1 MKKNYLLIGAVAL
14 IIAAIT
20 GYVTWDRHQTKK
32 LHDTALTHI
41 DNATQALRTA
51 LAPAD
56 DPIAQS
62 QVVAAAIE
70 RVDQELTALRA
81 ATTSRILLLG
91 AGADTYLHT
100 IRELLKRQAS
110 VLVLD
115 TSVRNGITALRS
127 HLSSSRAAPNWASEA
142 VRLKNRLE
150 QDFREYQRAVDAHTN
165 IADGYA
171 DAHKALA
178 GLIAEVRIPATAE
191 ITAARDRTS
200 AAGKALTAEMA
211 AARRATAPR

>member
-1 MKKNYLLIGAVAL
+1 MKKNHLLIGAAAL
-14 IIAAIT
+14 IIAAVT
-20 GYVTWDRHQTKK
+20 GYVTWDRHQTKTIR
-32 LHDTALTHI
+32 DATLTRI

-51 LAPAD
+51 LAPAN

-81 ATTSRILLLG
+81 TTTSRIRLLG

-100 IRELLKRQAS
+100 IRELLKRQAA

-115 TSVRNGITALRS
+115 TSVRNGITALRG
-127 HLSSSRAAPNWASEA
+127 HLSSSRAASNWTGEA

-150 QDFREYQRAVDAHTN
+150 QDFREYRRAVDTHTK

-171 DAHKALA
+171 EAHQALA
-178 GLIAEVRIPATAE
+178 GLVAEGRIPTIAE
-191 ITAARDRTS
+191 ITAARDRTT
-200 AAGKALTAEMA
+200 AAGKILTTEMEA
-211 AARRATAPR
+211 TRRMTAPR